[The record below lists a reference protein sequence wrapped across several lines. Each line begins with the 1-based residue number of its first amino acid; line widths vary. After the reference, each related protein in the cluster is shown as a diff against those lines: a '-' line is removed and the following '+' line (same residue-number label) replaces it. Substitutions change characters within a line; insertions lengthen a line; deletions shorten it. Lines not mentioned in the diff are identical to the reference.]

1 MWPIFAGK
9 TPHTAA
15 KTQISQVF
23 SQFFSSKIVKIH
35 CTKTHHFA
43 HILANIH
50 QNFTACILQRSN
62 LYTPTRAGIIQVEG

>member
-9 TPHTAA
+9 TPLAPA
-15 KTQISQVF
+15 KTQISQVL

-50 QNFTACILQRSN
+50 QNCTGYIQRSN
-62 LYTPTRAGIIQVEG
+62 LYTLTRAGIIQVEG